1 MNTSKER
8 LKIHLFSL
16 FLHSSSAKHAVVLKT
31 YNSLNRLADQD
42 LLIPEISQKYF
53 LSLVMKV
60 KCRKLIVCAHIRKG
74 IIFLLVV
81 FIIFLML
88 HGSIFHETMKGIK
101 EMSFKVVCLYW
112 HQELKF
118 LLLLVLHAVIMLS
131 WREDNKFFP
140 SLL

>member
-1 MNTSKER
+1 M
-8 LKIHLFSL
+8 

-31 YNSLNRLADQD
+31 YNSLNRLAGQD

-60 KCRKLIVCAHIRKG
+60 KCRKLTVCAHIRKG

-101 EMSFKVVCLYW
+101 EMSLKLCACIGIRNLISIAACL
-112 HQELKF
+112 
-118 LLLLVLHAVIMLS
+118 ACGDNVIME
-131 WREDNKFFP
+131 RG
-140 SLL
+140 